1 MSLNRGASLTAHS
14 YDPWAARHLP
24 GKPERERER
33 ERGFVL
39 VFCVLCF
46 CIFFIL
52 LLSECPIWVVS
63 KPSTLFEKNEKMKK
77 EMIK

>member
-33 ERGFVL
+33 ERERICS
-39 VFCVLCF
+39 CVLCF
-46 CIFFIL
+46 VFLYFFYFI
-52 LLSECPIWVVS
+52 IIRVS
-63 KPSTLFEKNEKMKK
+63 YLGGF
-77 EMIK
+77 